1 MVCELAIPRGAISD
15 PQGQVLDVGR
25 AQRTFTGPRRRALD
39 AHDGGCMY
47 PGCHAPPCQCE
58 GHHTDPGGWAGGAGT
73 DATHGAILLCYH
85 HHPHVHDH
93 HITIHRDHTGSW
105 AFTDRWGQPLGTTR
119 PRPLNPD
126 PLDPWNTTT

>member
-1 MVCELAIPRGAISD
+1 M
-15 PQGQVLDVGR
+15 
-25 AQRTFTGPRRRALD
+25 D

-47 PGCHAPPCQCE
+47 PGCHAPPPCQCE
-58 GHHTDPGGWAGGAGT
+58 GHHTDP
-73 DATHGAILLCYH
+73 
-85 HHPHVHDH
+85 
-93 HITIHRDHTGSW
+93 GSW